1 MTQRPIPVLVDTDIG
16 TDVDDLLALLTI
28 LGSPELELVGVTTTY
43 GDTVLRARIVKQV
56 CDWAGIDVPIG
67 AGSGVPLSG
76 RTVWLAGHEDLLIDS
91 TSEAARFHPLPAGN
105 VIGDAGRLG
114 RGELCVV
121 AIGPLTNMAAA
132 LDLDRGVSQ
141 IGRMVVMGGD
151 FAERSGPEHN
161 FVSDADA
168 AHRVM
173 KSRMA
178 IRVVGVDQTRRV
190 RLHRDELM
198 ELTAGSSP
206 LQSFVQRE
214 VERWMEF
221 NAEPFV
227 LLHDPVAVAMLIDP
241 GAFTFGRGTVDVQE
255 RGAVEGV
262 SAFTPTDNGTAEV
275 VRSID
280 ANRLR
285 SLLRRRISAGLAT

>member
-1 MTQRPIPVLVDTDIG
+1 MTEKPIPVLVDTDIG

-67 AGSGVPLSG
+67 AGTGTPLSG
-76 RTVWLAGHEDLLIDS
+76 RDVWLAGHEGLLIDGAS
-91 TSEAARFHPLPAGN
+91 PAARFHPLPAAT
-105 VIGDAGRLG
+105 VIGDAVRVES
-114 RGELCVV
+114 GELCVV
-121 AIGPLTNMAAA
+121 AIGPLTNVAAA
-132 LDLDRGVSQ
+132 LDHGSGTR
-141 IGRMVVMGGD
+141 IRRMVVMGGD
-151 FAERSGPEHN
+151 FAERSSPEHN

-173 KSRMA
+173 QSRTA

-190 RLHRDELM
+190 RLYRDEL
-198 ELTAGSSP
+198 LDITAGSSP
-206 LQSFVQRE
+206 LHTFVQRE
-214 VERWMEF
+214 AERWMEF

-227 LLHDPVAVAMLIDP
+227 LLHDPVTVAMLIDP
-241 GAFTFGRGTVDVQE
+241 RAFTFARGTVEVQE

-262 SAFTPTDNGTAEV
+262 SSFRPTDRGGTEV

-280 ANRLR
+280 ADRLR
-285 SLLRRRISAGLAT
+285 SLLRQRISDGLAT